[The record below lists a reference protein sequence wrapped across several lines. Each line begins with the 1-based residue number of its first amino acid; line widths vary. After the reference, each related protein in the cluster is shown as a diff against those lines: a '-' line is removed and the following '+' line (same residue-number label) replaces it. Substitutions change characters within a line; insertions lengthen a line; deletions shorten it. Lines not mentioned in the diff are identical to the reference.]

1 MGYIAIVSPL
11 YHLLVPCLSYKFI
24 PPYPWKSCM
33 ISPRNREHVWL
44 NTVDGCEILH
54 HQKGGWNRN
63 KMMGCL
69 PPINWWFAFRW
80 PIHRIATITNFPII
94 LPSLSH
100 HSPIILPSFSHHS
113 PIILPSSSRGASRG
127 ARNAA
132 WWRWRPTRS
141 WAASWSSGVKRCPN
155 WSLVGGSHGTYV
167 DWTNRSPWLNQQSPG
182 IQGLKTNGNFCYNKD
197 GENVMGHFVED
208 CQQYGFSQHYIGISA
223 EETGSHRYSPKK
235 RVNLTNK
242 KRGFQQ
248 ENNRI

>member
-11 YHLLVPCLSYKFI
+11 YHLLVPCSSYKFI

-94 LPSLSH
+94 LPS
-100 HSPIILPSFSHHS
+100 FSHHS
-113 PIILPSSSRGASRG
+113 PIIF
-127 ARNAA
+127 A
-132 WWRWRPTRS
+132 WRFAWRQECSLMTVKTYMLL
-141 WAASWSSGVKRCPN
+141 SGV
-155 WSLVGGSHGTYV
+155 LVLRREKVPELVLGRGGPTVHMWIEPTGVHG
-167 DWTNRSPWLNQQSPG
+167 WTNRALGFKAWKPTG
-182 IQGLKTNGNFCYNKD
+182 ILVTTKMVRMWWDILWKIVNNMDSANIIL
-197 GENVMGHFVED
+197 
-208 CQQYGFSQHYIGISA
+208 GFQ
-223 EETGSHRYSPKK
+223 RKK
-235 RVNLTNK
+235 RDHTGIAQK
-242 KRGFQQ
+242 KEWIWPTRNEDFSKKTT
-248 ENNRI
+248 EYKWDSPN

>member
-94 LPSLSH
+94 LPSFSH
-100 HSPIILPSFSHHS
+100 HCPIILPSFSHHS
-113 PIILPSSSRGASRG
+113 PIIF
-127 ARNAA
+127 A
-132 WWRWRPTRS
+132 WRFAWGQECSLMTVKTYMLL
-141 WAASWSSGVKRCPN
+141 SGV
-155 WSLVGGSHGTYV
+155 LVLRREKVPELVLGRGVPRYICG
-167 DWTNRSPWLNQQSPG
+167 LNQQESMVEPTEPWDSRPENQREFLLQQRWWECDGTFSGRLSTIWIQPTLYWDFSGRNG
-182 IQGLKTNGNFCYNKD
+182 ITQ
-197 GENVMGHFVED
+197 V
-208 CQQYGFSQHYIGISA
+208 
-223 EETGSHRYSPKK
+223 
-235 RVNLTNK
+235 
-242 KRGFQQ
+242 
-248 ENNRI
+248 